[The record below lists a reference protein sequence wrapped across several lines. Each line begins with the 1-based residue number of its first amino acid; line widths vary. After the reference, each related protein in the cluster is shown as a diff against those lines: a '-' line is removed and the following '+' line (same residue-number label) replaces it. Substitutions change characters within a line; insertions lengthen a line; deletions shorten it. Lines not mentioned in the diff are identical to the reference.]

1 MKVSKLKFEMGEG
14 RLIFGGVVSI
24 VAVSVLNISIDDEYL
39 QLSITCGMNQGI
51 VFIVHYQ
58 QSRDRR
64 EMHKGVER
72 DKERLKLKKQINS
85 EK

>member
-1 MKVSKLKFEMGEG
+1 MKDLKFEMGEG

-39 QLSITCGMNQGI
+39 QLSIICGMNQGI

-85 EK
+85 EQ

>member
-1 MKVSKLKFEMGEG
+1 MGEG

>member
-1 MKVSKLKFEMGEG
+1 MGEG

-72 DKERLKLKKQINS
+72 DKERLKLKKQISS